1 MCVVAFF
8 TAIGGGSRQQLNF
21 APKSA
26 KRGGVPNGRVPFS
39 KGPCCL
45 LIARKHSGSKWI
57 C

>member
-26 KRGGVPNGRVPFS
+26 KRGGVPNGRVPS
-39 KGPCCL
+39 SRVSL
-45 LIARKHSGSKWI
+45 HS
-57 C
+57 